1 VNRPILSAALVAAV
15 SAVSAYLVVSSGPKS
30 AAAADNARQSASVGA
45 TTAPNWIARSN
56 EFASL
61 LIEIEKKHSPES
73 ASADGLSQYDDKIS
87 VATHEDDEA
96 ENSETRAALAKLR
109 EQLPKE
115 QDKYVRQDLEIMIH
129 STQLQLKRHD
139 FAEAHQVPFHNVSGA
154 VFQGLRVLLDDQ
166 VAPERRPTAVV
177 RLRKYAGM
185 EPGYTPF
192 ADQVRKL
199 TELQMAKPSMI
210 YPAKASVETALS
222 RNPLYMDGIAEL
234 FKQYKLQGWEEPYSK
249 LKAQLTAYD
258 QWVKTEI
265 LPKARIDFRQPP
277 ELYALG
283 LEGYGIDIPPAELA
297 AMAHKAFAEYQ
308 SEMQTIAS
316 QIAKQRGWPSPD
328 YRDVIKKLKEN
339 QLVGDAILPFYKDR
353 LKEIEGIVVKEKLV
367 SLPDRSARIRIATP
381 AESAQQPAPHM
392 VPPPL
397 LHNTG
402 QQGEF
407 VLPLNMPAAA
417 GSAKA
422 EKVDDYTFDAASWT
436 LIAHEAR
443 PGHELQFDSMIEHG
457 VSLARSRYAF
467 NSTNVEGWG
476 LYAEYITKPFMPLE
490 GELISLQFRLLRAER
505 AYLDPELQA
514 GKIQPADAM
523 KALTQEGV
531 FSVPF
536 ANQEVERYTFRA
548 PGQANSYFYGYT
560 KLLQL
565 RKDTE
570 AALGPKFDQKK
581 FHDFILAQG
590 LLPPDL
596 MRKAVMEDF
605 VPVAKASAVG
615 SGNDSAPQNEPH
627 ARSVLFRENEP
638 YHGGVNLRAN
648 DPRPK
653 PVIVR
658 ASDEDARRTSTV
670 PTPPTRSGSA
680 IH

>member
-1 VNRPILSAALVAAV
+1 VIRRILGVAVITAITAAAV
-15 SAVSAYLVVSSGPKS
+15 YVAFASDSAF
-30 AAAADNARQSASVGA
+30 AAANAARQ
-45 TTAPNWIARSN
+45 APVSTPDQGDKSWIARSN
-56 EFASL
+56 EFANL
-61 LIEIEKKHSPES
+61 LIEVEKKHAPES
-73 ASADGLSQYDDKIS
+73 ASADGLSQYDEKIS
-87 VATHEDDEA
+87 AATHEDDVA
-96 ENSETRAALAKLR
+96 ATSENRAVLAKLQD
-109 EQLPKE
+109 QLPKE
-115 QDKYVRQDLEIMIH
+115 QNKYVRQDLEIMIH
-129 STQLQLKRHD
+129 STQLQLKQHD
-139 FAEAHQVPFHNVSGA
+139 FAESHQIPYLNASGA
-154 VFQGLRVLLDDQ
+154 VYQGLRVLLDDQ
-166 VAPERRPTAVV
+166 VAPERRPAAVV
-177 RLRKYAGM
+177 RLRKYAGL

-192 ADQVRKL
+192 TDRLRKL
-199 TELQMAKPSMI
+199 TELQLAKPSMI
-210 YPAKASVETALS
+210 YPAKARVETALS
-222 RNPLYMDGIAEL
+222 RNTLYVDGIADL
-234 FKQYKLQGWEEPYSK
+234 FKQYKLQGWEEPYAK
-249 LKAQLTAYD
+249 LKEQLTAYD
-258 QWVKTEI
+258 QWVTSEI
-265 LPKARIDFRQPP
+265 LPKARTDFRQPP

-297 AMAHKAFAEYQ
+297 AMAHKAFSEYQ
-308 SEMQTIAS
+308 AEMQTIAA
-316 QIAKQRGWPSPD
+316 QVAKQHGWPSSD

-353 LKEIEGIVVKEKLV
+353 LKDIENIIVKDQLI
-367 SLPDRSARIRIATP
+367 SLPDRPARIRIGTP

-397 LHNTG
+397 LNNTG

-476 LYAEYITKPFMPLE
+476 LYAEYITKPHMPLE
-490 GELISLQFRLLRAER
+490 GQLISLQFRLLRAER

-523 KALTQEGV
+523 KALTEDGV

-570 AALGPKFDQKK
+570 AALGPKFDQRK
-581 FHDFILAQG
+581 FHDFILSQG

-605 VPVAKASAVG
+605 VPAAK
-615 SGNDSAPQNEPH
+615 
-627 ARSVLFRENEP
+627 
-638 YHGGVNLRAN
+638 
-648 DPRPK
+648 
-653 PVIVR
+653 
-658 ASDEDARRTSTV
+658 
-670 PTPPTRSGSA
+670 
-680 IH
+680 

>member
-1 VNRPILSAALVAAV
+1 MIRRILGIALVAAV
-15 SAVSAYLVVSSGPKS
+15 L
-30 AAAADNARQSASVGA
+30 AAAAYLAATPGEASASATHTAMQPAGA
-45 TTAPNWIARSN
+45 QPGQADKSWIARSN
-56 EFASL
+56 EFANM
-61 LIEIEKKHSPES
+61 LIAIEKKHSPES
-73 ASADGLSQYDDKIS
+73 ASSEGLSEYDQKIS
-87 VATHEDDEA
+87 AATHEDDVA
-96 ENSETRAALAKLR
+96 ETSETRAVLAKFQ

-129 STQLQLKRHD
+129 STQLNLKQHD
-139 FAEAHQVPFHNVSGA
+139 FAETHQIPYINASGA
-154 VFQGLRVLLDDQ
+154 VYQGLHVLLDDQ
-166 VAPERRPTAVV
+166 VAAERRPSAVV
-177 RLRKYAGM
+177 RLRKYAGL

-192 ADQVRKL
+192 ADQLRKL
-199 TELQMAKPSMI
+199 TELQLAKPNMI
-210 YPAKASVETALS
+210 YPAKARVETALS
-222 RNPLYMDGIAEL
+222 RNSLYVDGIAEL
-234 FKQYKLQGWEEPYSK
+234 FKQYKLQGWEEPYAK
-249 LKAQLTAYD
+249 LKEQLTAYD
-258 QWVKTEI
+258 QWIKSDI
-265 LPKARIDFRQPP
+265 LPKARADFRQPP

-283 LEGYGIDIPPAELA
+283 LEGYGIDIPPADLA

-308 SEMQTIAS
+308 AEMQTIAS
-316 QIAKQRGWPSPD
+316 QIAKQHGWPSGD

-339 QLVGDAILPFYKDR
+339 QLVGDSILPFYKDR
-353 LKEIEGIVVKEKLV
+353 LKEIEGIIVKQKLV
-367 SLPDRSARIRIATP
+367 SLPDRPARIRIGTP

-397 LHNTG
+397 LNNTG

-443 PGHELQFDSMIEHG
+443 PGHELQFDSMVEHG
-457 VSLARSRYAF
+457 VSLARSRFAF

-476 LYAEYITKPFMPLE
+476 LYAEYITKPYMPLE
-490 GELISLQFRLLRAER
+490 GQLISLQFRLLRAER

-523 KALTQEGV
+523 KALTQDGV
-531 FSVPF
+531 FSEPF
-536 ANQEVERYTFRA
+536 ANQEVERYTFRS

-565 RKDTE
+565 RKDAE
-570 AALGPKFDQKK
+570 AALGSKFDQQK

-605 VPVAKASAVG
+605 LPAAKAG
-615 SGNDSAPQNEPH
+615 AP
-627 ARSVLFRENEP
+627 
-638 YHGGVNLRAN
+638 AN
-648 DPRPK
+648 GR
-653 PVIVR
+653 
-658 ASDEDARRTSTV
+658 
-670 PTPPTRSGSA
+670 
-680 IH
+680 

>member
-1 VNRPILSAALVAAV
+1 VIRRILGVAVITAITAAAV
-15 SAVSAYLVVSSGPKS
+15 YVAFASDSAF
-30 AAAADNARQSASVGA
+30 AAANAARQ
-45 TTAPNWIARSN
+45 APVSTPDQGDKSWIARSN
-56 EFASL
+56 EFANL
-61 LIEIEKKHSPES
+61 LIEVEKKHAPES
-73 ASADGLSQYDDKIS
+73 ASADGLSQYDEKIS
-87 VATHEDDEA
+87 AATHEDDVA
-96 ENSETRAALAKLR
+96 ATSENRAVLAKLQD
-109 EQLPKE
+109 QLPKE
-115 QDKYVRQDLEIMIH
+115 QNKYVRQDLEIMIH
-129 STQLQLKRHD
+129 STQLQLKQHD
-139 FAEAHQVPFHNVSGA
+139 FAESHQIPYLNASGA
-154 VFQGLRVLLDDQ
+154 VYQGLRVLLDDQ
-166 VAPERRPTAVV
+166 VAPERRPAAIV
-177 RLRKYAGM
+177 RLRKYAGL

-192 ADQVRKL
+192 TDRLRKL
-199 TELQMAKPSMI
+199 TELQLAKTSMI
-210 YPAKASVETALS
+210 YPAKARVETALS
-222 RNPLYMDGIAEL
+222 RNTLYVDGIADL
-234 FKQYKLQGWEEPYSK
+234 FKQYKLQGWEEPYAK
-249 LKAQLTAYD
+249 LKEQLTAYD
-258 QWVKTEI
+258 RWVTSEI
-265 LPKARIDFRQPP
+265 LPKARTDFRQPP

-297 AMAHKAFAEYQ
+297 AMAHKAFTEYQ
-308 SEMQTIAS
+308 AEMQTIAA
-316 QIAKQRGWPSPD
+316 QVAKQHGWPSSD
-328 YRDVIKKLKEN
+328 YRDVIRKLKEN

-353 LKEIEGIVVKEKLV
+353 LKDIESIIVKDQLI
-367 SLPDRSARIRIATP
+367 SLPDRPARIRIGTP

-397 LHNTG
+397 LNNTG

-476 LYAEYITKPFMPLE
+476 LYAEYITKPHMPLE
-490 GELISLQFRLLRAER
+490 GQLISLQFRLLRAER

-523 KALTQEGV
+523 KALTEDGV

-570 AALGPKFDQKK
+570 TALGPKFDQRK
-581 FHDFILAQG
+581 FHDFILSQG

-605 VPVAKASAVG
+605 VPAAK
-615 SGNDSAPQNEPH
+615 
-627 ARSVLFRENEP
+627 
-638 YHGGVNLRAN
+638 
-648 DPRPK
+648 
-653 PVIVR
+653 
-658 ASDEDARRTSTV
+658 
-670 PTPPTRSGSA
+670 
-680 IH
+680 